1 LSETLLP
8 EFQKR
13 IAFDPEDLTNQY
25 ALDFDAYINWKTVA
39 SLLPQAN
46 DRVLFQKSVGD
57 LVLESLD
64 ADIEPYDARSQGLE
78 EAFPAIT
85 KLLDTA
91 KQRGLISTFTIDTS
105 DYDPGYWSADAGSP
119 STSLSLT
126 IDSPVGLQACLQL
139 GGEGVGI
146 KPDLIG
152 GAIAAYLLECG
163 VSAEG
168 EPYFVDPVY
177 RPNPDDYQPSQLIL
191 QYNLRPLP
199 P

>member
-1 LSETLLP
+1 VYLLP
-8 EFQKR
+8 
-13 IAFDPEDLTNQY
+13 I
-25 ALDFDAYINWKTVA
+25 
-39 SLLPQAN
+39 
-46 DRVLFQKSVGD
+46 
-57 LVLESLD
+57 
-64 ADIEPYDARSQGLE
+64 
-78 EAFPAIT
+78 
-85 KLLDTA
+85 
-91 KQRGLISTFTIDTS
+91 LI
-105 DYDPGYWSADAGSP
+105 P
-119 STSLSLT
+119 STYHLSPTNGWLT
-126 IDSPVGLQACLQL
+126 THDWQL